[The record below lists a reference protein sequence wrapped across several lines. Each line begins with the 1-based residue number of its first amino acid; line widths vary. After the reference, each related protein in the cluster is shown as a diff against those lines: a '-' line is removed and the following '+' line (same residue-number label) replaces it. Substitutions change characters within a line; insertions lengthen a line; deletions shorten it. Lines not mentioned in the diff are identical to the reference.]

1 MGSPSGGAPC
11 RVSHSAHIP
20 VLATEVVGRLAPR
33 PGDTYVDCTAGHGG
47 HAALIA
53 PHLAPG
59 GLVVLGDLDPG
70 NLQLAEH
77 AVRLALGGA
86 AVEVRSIRGNF
97 AELPRRLE
105 ESGLR
110 ANCLLADLGFSSGQV
125 DDPARGL
132 SFLRDGPLD
141 MRLDPSAGV
150 SAADLVN
157 GLPEAELARI
167 IEDFGEERHARRIAR
182 KVVRAREQT
191 PISTTGR
198 LASLVRDA
206 CPPAPAHDRID
217 PATRTFQALRIA
229 VNDELG
235 SLQALLA
242 AVSKGVKDAASG
254 NPSFLATGARVC
266 MIAFHSLEDRPI
278 KQTFAA
284 LCRDGVASDAGPGL
298 IRPGEAECAAN
309 PRARSA
315 KLRAIRVVASSGPPP
330 GGV

>member
-11 RVSHSAHIP
+11 RVSQTGHIP
-20 VLATEVVGRLAPR
+20 VLALEVLDRLAPR

-59 GLVVLGDLDPG
+59 GVVVLGDLDPG
-70 NLQLAEH
+70 NLQLAEST
-77 AVRLALGGA
+77 VRSALGGA
-86 AVEVRSIRGNF
+86 AVEVRSVRGNF
-97 AELPRRLE
+97 AELPRSLE
-105 ESGLR
+105 VAGLR

-125 DDPARGL
+125 DDPSRGL

-141 MRLDPSAGV
+141 MRLDPSSGLT
-150 SAADLVN
+150 AADLVN
-157 GLPEAELARI
+157 GLAEAELARI
-167 IEDFGEERHARRIAR
+167 LEEFGEERHASRIAR
-182 KVVRAREQT
+182 KVVRARAET

-242 AVSKGVKDAASG
+242 AITNGVRDAASG
-254 NPSFLATGARVC
+254 KPSFLAAGARVC

-278 KQTFAA
+278 KQAFAA
-284 LCRDGVASDAGPGL
+284 LCRDRAASDLGPGL

-315 KLRAIRVVASSGPPP
+315 KLRAIRVAPMAETARG
-330 GGV
+330 